1 MKALEPLRLLF
12 ELASSYRVPAG
23 IVAAI
28 NIALA
33 IGAYSVLPKHA
44 AGSTA
49 RVGAFALAGLL
60 GGPAAVAETL
70 IAIELLDFRHE
81 AAGLALAFLP
91 VLLVP
96 TTVAVLVWLFGDS
109 LAGGSRRPA
118 LTLLGAI
125 LGATTMA
132 PLLVVALEHSPPPLL
147 RELSRL
153 LSEYVAPFVWYAFL
167 ALPVAAGAACGF
179 TVLRRASR

>member
-1 MKALEPLRLLF
+1 MKALEPLRFLF
-12 ELASSYRVPAG
+12 ELANSYRVPAG

-33 IGAYSVLPKHA
+33 IGAYSVLPKRA

-49 RVGAFALAGLL
+49 RVGAFVLAGLL

-70 IAIELLDFRHE
+70 IAIELLDFQHE

-125 LGATTMA
+125 LGATTLA
-132 PLLVVALEHSPPPLL
+132 PLLAVALEHPPPLL

-153 LSEYVAPFVWYAFL
+153 LSEDVVPFVWYAFL
-167 ALPVAAGAACGF
+167 ALPVAAGAACGS

>member
-1 MKALEPLRLLF
+1 MKALEPLRFLF
-12 ELASSYRVPAG
+12 ELANSYRVPAG

-33 IGAYSVLPKHA
+33 IGAYSVLPKRA

-91 VLLVP
+91 ILLVP

-125 LGATTMA
+125 IGATTMA
-132 PLLVVALEHSPPPLL
+132 PCWSSRSSTRRLL
-147 RELSRL
+147 RELSRW
-153 LSEYVAPFVWYAFL
+153 LSEDVAPFVWYAFL
-167 ALPVAAGAACGF
+167 ALPVAAGAACGS

>member
-1 MKALEPLRLLF
+1 MKTLDPLRSLV
-12 ELASSYRVPAG
+12 ELANSYRVPAG
-23 IVAAI
+23 IAAAV

-33 IGAYSVLPKHA
+33 IGVYSAFPRRA
-44 AGSTA
+44 AGSAA
-49 RVGAFALAGLL
+49 RVGAFVLAGLL
-60 GGPAAVAETL
+60 GGPMAVAETL
-70 IAIELLDFRHE
+70 IAIAIFDFRQE

-96 TTVAVLVWLFGDS
+96 TTVAALVWLFGDS

-118 LTLLGAI
+118 LTLLGALI
-125 LGATTMA
+125 GTTTMA
-132 PLLVVALEHSPPPLL
+132 PLLIVALEHSPPLM

-153 LSEYVAPFVWYAFL
+153 LSEDVAPFVWYAFL
-167 ALPVAAGAACGF
+167 ALPVAAGAACGS